1 MFKNRTSMYLGL
13 GATGAI
19 GYYMY
24 RAGGSPQIAKKE
36 MEKDAHNAR
45 AKMPRGGEAA
55 RIGEEVGKE
64 VNPVTDEAIN
74 NARSKAKADERIPE
88 IAENGKQK
96 INQLRYQA
104 ADKVRAGVDE
114 MDKKVDQ
121 FDRTVEKKASE
132 AKGTLSSWWGGK

>member
-1 MFKNRTSMYLGL
+1 MSKNRTPMYLGL
-13 GATGAI
+13 AAAGGL

-24 RAGGSPQIAKKE
+24 RAGGNPQAAKHE
-36 MEKDAHNAR
+36 MEKDAHKAR

-55 RIGEEVGKE
+55 RVGEEVGKE
-64 VNPVTDEAIN
+64 VNPVDEAIN
-74 NARSKAKADERIPE
+74 NARSKGKPDERIPE
-88 IAENGKQK
+88 TAQNGKQK
-96 INQLRYQA
+96 LDSLRYQA

-114 MDKKVDQ
+114 VDKKVDQ